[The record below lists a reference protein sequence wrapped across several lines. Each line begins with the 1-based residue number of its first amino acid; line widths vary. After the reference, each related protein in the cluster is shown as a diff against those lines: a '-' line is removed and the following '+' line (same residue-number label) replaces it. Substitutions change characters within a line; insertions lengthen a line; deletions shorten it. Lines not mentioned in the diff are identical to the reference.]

1 MNQISH
7 PIQGIGRR
15 KTSVAKVKLQVGT
28 GNIWINK
35 KRASIY
41 LQENPA
47 ALLAIQT
54 PLQLFSLQ
62 TNYDTIIEVKGG
74 GITGQTSAIQLG
86 IARAVYKLENSYKD
100 VLREKNLLT
109 RDARIKER
117 KKYGLKKAR
126 KAPQF
131 SKR

>member
-1 MNQISH
+1 V
-7 PIQGIGRR
+7 QGIGRR
-15 KTSVAKVKLQVGT
+15 KTSIAKVNLQVGS
-28 GNIWINK
+28 GEIWINK
-35 KRASIY
+35 KRASNY

-47 ALLAIQT
+47 SLLAIQT
-54 PLQLFSLQ
+54 PLQLFNLQ
-62 TNYDTIIEVKGG
+62 TSYDTIIEVKGG

-86 IARAVYKLENSYKD
+86 LARALYKLENSYKD

-109 RDARIKER
+109 RDSRIKER